1 MHIVVNSESKNIKN
15 KVKEKLEEVENCDFE
30 KCEIKNQIIY
40 TIIIKM
46 LRWLNNNFTIWS
58 GGYKMEYVI
67 EFILELLLEGGL
79 EVTKKS
85 KFPKPIRYIILTI
98 IALLFITV
106 ISVLYLT
113 AFLILKQS
121 ILGFILFFLLAT
133 FILISS
139 IIKFKKEYIE
149 KNNK

>member
-1 MHIVVNSESKNIKN
+1 
-15 KVKEKLEEVENCDFE
+15 
-30 KCEIKNQIIY
+30 
-40 TIIIKM
+40 
-46 LRWLNNNFTIWS
+46 
-58 GGYKMEYVI
+58 MEYVI

-106 ISVLYLT
+106 IGVLYLT

-121 ILGFILFFLLAT
+121 ILGFILLFLLAT